1 MRMQVQKSKAT
12 METNEPNPLRRR
24 LYKIIFD
31 ADTTAGRLFDIVL
44 LVLIL
49 ASVLVVMLETV
60 EEVDRLYYHQFFVL
74 EWVFTILF
82 TIEYFF
88 RIYSHPRPLRYI
100 FSFYGII
107 DLVAILPTYLSLIVA
122 GTQYLLVVRSL
133 RLLRAARIFKLTRF
147 IDAGQ
152 LLSTALRG
160 SAVKI
165 TVFLGTVITVVVII
179 ASILYIIES
188 PESGFTS
195 IPMSMYWAIV
205 TLTTVGYGDIVPATY
220 LGKFL
225 ASFLMI
231 LGYSIIA
238 VPTGIVSVELANA
251 TKASLETRVCPNCH
265 KEGHEIRANFCNNC
279 GSRLE
284 A

>member
-1 MRMQVQKSKAT
+1 MQTSAQKD
-12 METNEPNPLRRR
+12 LRQK
-24 LYKIIFD
+24 LYKIIFK
-31 ADTTAGRLFDIVL
+31 ADTPGGRLFDIVL

-49 ASVLVVMLETV
+49 TSVLVVMLETV
-60 EEVDRLYYHQFFVL
+60 EEINREYYALFFTL
-74 EWVFTILF
+74 EWIFTGLF
-82 TIEYFF
+82 TAEYFL

-107 DLVAILPTYLSLIVA
+107 DLVAILPTYLSLLVA

-165 TVFLGTVITVVVII
+165 MVFLGTVLTVVVVIG
-179 ASILYIIES
+179 SVMYIVES
-188 PESGFTS
+188 RESGFTS
-195 IPMSMYWAIV
+195 IPKAMYWAIV
-205 TLTTVGYGDIVPATY
+205 TLTTVGYGDIVPATN

-225 ASFLMI
+225 ASCLMI

-251 TKASLETRVCPNCH
+251 SRANLETRVCPNCH
-265 KEGHEIRANFCNNC
+265 KEGHEIGANFCNNC
-279 GSRLE
+279 GWRLE

>member
-1 MRMQVQKSKAT
+1 M
-12 METNEPNPLRRR
+12 
-24 LYKIIFD
+24 
-31 ADTTAGRLFDIVL
+31 
-44 LVLIL
+44 
-49 ASVLVVMLETV
+49 
-60 EEVDRLYYHQFFVL
+60 
-74 EWVFTILF
+74 
-82 TIEYFF
+82 
-88 RIYSHPRPLRYI
+88 RYI

-107 DLVAILPTYLSLIVA
+107 DLIAILPTYLSLVVA

-160 SAVKI
+160 SAIKI
-165 TVFLGTVITVVVII
+165 SVFLGTVITVVVII
-179 ASILYIIES
+179 ASVLYIIES

-279 GSRLE
+279 GTRLE